1 MQLIGMLDSPY
12 VRRVAISMKLMGI
25 PYEHHSISV
34 FRHIDRFKTINPL
47 VKAPTLVCDDGEI
60 LTDSSLILDYLE
72 DLIPAE
78 KRLLPASGTARRH
91 ALQHIGVALVACE
104 KTVQR
109 YYELTLRPPEKQY
122 APWLERVTGQIY
134 DAYDML
140 EKIVV
145 QAYPWLHG
153 EVFMQDDLCIAVA
166 WRFTQFVAPD
176 IADAT
181 RYPRLAAFSAHAE
194 MRPEFIATPLD

>member
-1 MQLIGMLDSPY
+1 MQLIGMFDSPY

-25 PYEHHSISV
+25 PFEHQSISV
-34 FRHIDRFKTINPL
+34 FRHIDRFRTINPL
-47 VKAPTLVCDDGEI
+47 VKVPTLVCDDGET
-60 LTDSSLILDYLE
+60 LMDSSLILDYLE
-72 DLIPAE
+72 GLVPAE
-78 KRLLPASGTARRH
+78 KRLLPASGIARRD
-91 ALQHIGVALVACE
+91 ALHSVGVALVACE
-104 KTVQR
+104 KTVQH
-109 YYELTLRPPEKQY
+109 YYELTLRPPEKQHV
-122 APWLERVTGQIY
+122 PWLERVTGQIY

-140 EKIVV
+140 EKIIV
-145 QAYPWLHG
+145 QAHPWLRG

-166 WRFTQFVAPD
+166 WRFTQFVTPD